1 MKTKKSKLDLSSIRT
16 VSLLYFIIFAVF
28 LLLLVW
34 FLQSFL
40 INNYYEEM
48 RISEIRNSARMLENK
63 YRLSDEAFETA
74 ALDISKN
81 SGVYIRVSSTDGVN
95 SYNFASGMPPSSI
108 GYDYEI
114 AAADSKLKS
123 SDLNSVSMTTK
134 EDDSDLYTLVSASYL
149 NPESKDE
156 VLYLVAPLY
165 PVRSTVQILR
175 SQFKLI
181 TIFAL
186 VVAVILAL
194 YLSRRLSGPIDNIT
208 KSAVEL
214 SKGNF
219 NVKFNGGM
227 FTETNELARTLN
239 TASYEMQ
246 RSESYQKDL
255 IANVTHD
262 LKTPLTMIKSY
273 AEMIDDLSGD
283 DPKKRKEHLGVIISE
298 ADRLNK
304 LVSDMLAMSRLQSGS
319 IIMDKSKFNIV
330 SAAEEVFSTYKYLSD
345 QEGYKIKFT
354 KPKAT
359 YVYGDV
365 DKIKQVMIN
374 FISNAIKYSEDD
386 KNIEI
391 SLKRAFS
398 GKTIRFSVLD
408 HGIGIPSDE
417 IGHVWD
423 RYYRTSANHKQS
435 VEGSGLGLSI
445 VKGILSLHNAN
456 YGVNS
461 KEGEG
466 SEFWF
471 EMDVVKK

>member
-1 MKTKKSKLDLSSIRT
+1 MKTKKSRIDWGSIRT
-16 VSLLYFIIFAVF
+16 VSLLYFVLFAVF
-28 LLLLVW
+28 LLLLIW
-34 FLQSFL
+34 LLQNFL

-48 RISEIRNSARMLENK
+48 RISETRKSARILENK
-63 YRLSDEAFETA
+63 YQADSGAFERA
-74 ALDISKN
+74 AVDISKN
-81 SGVYIRVSSTDGVN
+81 SGVYIRVSTPDGIK
-95 SYNFASGMPPSSI
+95 SYNAGSSMQSVSI

-114 AAADSKLKS
+114 DTAKIKLIS
-123 SDLNSVSMTTK
+123 SGLDSVSVMLK
-134 EDDSDLYTLVSASYL
+134 ENDSDLYTLVYASYL
-149 NPESKDE
+149 NPNSQSEIM
-156 VLYLVAPLY
+156 YLVAPLY
-165 PVRSTVQILR
+165 PVRSTVLILR
-175 SQFKLI
+175 SQLELI

-186 VVAVILAL
+186 IIAVILAL
-194 YLSRRLSGPIDNIT
+194 YLSRRLSAPIDNIT
-208 KSAVEL
+208 NSAVEL
-214 SKGNF
+214 SRGNF

-227 FTETNELARTLN
+227 FTETNKLARTLN

-246 RSESYQKDL
+246 RSDSYQRDL

-273 AEMIDDLSGD
+273 AEMIDDISGD
-283 DPKKRKEHLGVIISE
+283 NPVKRKEHLQVIISE

-304 LVSDMLAMSRLQSGS
+304 LVSDMLTMSRLQSGS
-319 IIMDKSKFNIV
+319 TPMNKKKFDIV
-330 SAAEEVFSTYKYLSD
+330 AAAEEVFATYDYLSEQD
-345 QEGYKIKFT
+345 GYKITFN
-354 KPKAT
+354 KPRAT

-374 FISNAIKYSEDD
+374 FISNAIKYSEDN
-386 KNIEI
+386 KVIEI
-391 SLKRAFS
+391 NLKRAFS
-398 GKTIRFSVLD
+398 ARTIRFSVID
-408 HGIGIPSDE
+408 HGVGIPSDE

-435 VEGSGLGLSI
+435 VEGNGLGLSI

-471 EMDVVKK
+471 EMNIVKK

>member
-1 MKTKKSKLDLSSIRT
+1 MKTKKSKIDLSSIRT
-16 VSLLYFIIFAVF
+16 VSLLYFVVFAVF

-34 FLQSFL
+34 FLQNFL
-40 INNYYEEM
+40 INHYYEEM

-63 YRLSDEAFETA
+63 YHLSNKAFEDA
-74 ALDISKN
+74 AMDVSKN
-81 SGVYIRVSSTDGVN
+81 SGVYIRVSSPAGIN

-114 AAADSKLKS
+114 DAADSKLKN
-123 SDLNSVSMTTK
+123 SDLNSVSITAK

-175 SQFKLI
+175 SQFQLI
-181 TIFAL
+181 TMFAL
-186 VVAVILAL
+186 IVAVILAL
-194 YLSRRLSGPIDNIT
+194 YLSRRLSRPIDSIT

-255 IANVTHD
+255 IANVSHD

-283 DPKKRKEHLGVIISE
+283 DPKKRKEHLRVIISE
-298 ADRLNK
+298 TDRLNK

-330 SAAEEVFSTYKYLSD
+330 AAAEEVFATYKHLGD
-345 QEGYKIKFT
+345 QEGYTIKFV

-374 FISNAIKYSEDD
+374 FISNAIKYSKDD

-398 GKTIRFSVLD
+398 GKTVRFSVLD

-423 RYYRTSANHKQS
+423 RYYRASANHKQS

-445 VKGILSLHNAN
+445 VKGILALHNAN

>member
-1 MKTKKSKLDLSSIRT
+1 MKTKKSKIDLSSIRT
-16 VSLLYFIIFAVF
+16 VSLLYFVIFAVF

-34 FLQSFL
+34 FLQNFL
-40 INNYYEEM
+40 INHYYEEM

-63 YRLSDEAFETA
+63 YRLSNKAFETA
-74 ALDISKN
+74 AFDVSKN
-81 SGVYIRVSSTDGVN
+81 SGVYIRVSSPDGVN

-123 SDLNSVSMTTK
+123 SDLNSVSITTK
-134 EDDSDLYTLVSASYL
+134 EDDSNLYTLVSASYL
-149 NPESKDE
+149 NPESKEE

-175 SQFKLI
+175 SQFQLI

-186 VVAVILAL
+186 IVAVILAL
-194 YLSRRLSGPIDNIT
+194 YLSRRLSGPIDSIT
-208 KSAVEL
+208 KSAVKL

-283 DPKKRKEHLGVIISE
+283 DPKKRKEHLRVIISE

-304 LVSDMLAMSRLQSGS
+304 LVSDMLAMSRLQSGN
-319 IIMDKSKFNIV
+319 ITLDKSKFNIV
-330 SAAEEVFSTYKYLSD
+330 AAAEEVFSTYKYLSD
-345 QEGYKIKFT
+345 QEGYDIKFI
-354 KPKAT
+354 KPKDT

-374 FISNAIKYSEDD
+374 FISNAIKYSKDD

-391 SLKRAFS
+391 SLKKAFS

-445 VKGILSLHNAN
+445 VKGILALHNAN

>member
-1 MKTKKSKLDLSSIRT
+1 MKTRKSRIDLSSIRT
-16 VSLLYFIIFAVF
+16 VSLLYFVLFAVV

-34 FLQSFL
+34 FLQNFL

-63 YRLSDEAFETA
+63 YRMSSKAFEDA
-74 ALDISKN
+74 AVDVSKN
-81 SGVYIRVSSTDGVN
+81 SGVYIRVSSKDGVD
-95 SYNFASGMPPSSI
+95 SYNFASGIPPASI

-114 AAADSKLKS
+114 EAADSKLKN
-123 SDLNSVSMTTK
+123 SDLTSVSITAK

-175 SQFKLI
+175 SQFQLI
-181 TIFAL
+181 TLFTLI
-186 VVAVILAL
+186 VAVILAL

-283 DPKKRKEHLGVIISE
+283 DPKKRKEHLRVIISE

-330 SAAEEVFSTYKYLSD
+330 AAAEEVFATYKYLSD
-345 QEGYKIKFT
+345 QEGYTIKFN

-374 FISNAIKYSEDD
+374 FISNAIKYSEDN

-398 GKTIRFSVLD
+398 GKSIRFSVLD
-408 HGIGIPSDE
+408 HGVGIPSDE
-417 IGHVWD
+417 ISHVWD

-435 VEGSGLGLSI
+435 VEGNGLGLSI

>member
-1 MKTKKSKLDLSSIRT
+1 MKTKKSRFDFSSIRT
-16 VSLLYFIIFAVF
+16 VSLLYFVIFAVL

-34 FLQSFL
+34 FLQNFL

-48 RISEIRNSARMLENK
+48 RISEIRTSAKMLENK
-63 YRLSDEAFETA
+63 YHFNRKAFNDA
-74 ALDISKN
+74 AVDVSKN
-81 SGVYIRVSSTDGVN
+81 SGVYILVSSSDGTI
-95 SYNFASGMPPSSI
+95 SYNYGAGVQPVSL

-114 AAADSKLKS
+114 SEANTNLRNSN
-123 SDLNSVSMTTK
+123 LNSVSITTK
-134 EDDSDLYTLVSASYL
+134 EDDSDLYTLVYASYL
-149 NPESKDE
+149 NPNSKDE
-156 VLYLVAPLY
+156 ILYLVAPLY

-175 SQFKLI
+175 SQFHLI
-181 TIFAL
+181 TIFSL
-186 VVAVILAL
+186 IVAVVLAL

-246 RSESYQKDL
+246 RSDSYQRDL

-273 AEMIDDLSGD
+273 AEMINDISGD
-283 DPKKRKEHLGVIISE
+283 NPKKRKEHLRVIISE

-304 LVSDMLAMSRLQSGS
+304 LVSDMLAMSRLQSGN
-319 IIMDKSKFNIV
+319 IILEKTKFNIV
-330 SAAEEVFSTYKYLSD
+330 EAAEEVFETYKYLSEQD
-345 QEGYKIKFT
+345 GYTIKFN

-359 YVYGDV
+359 YVYGDL

-374 FISNAIKYSEDD
+374 FISNAIKYSEDN

-391 SLKRAFS
+391 NLKKAFS

-408 HGIGIPSDE
+408 HGVGIPADE
-417 IGHVWD
+417 LSHVWD

-435 VEGSGLGLSI
+435 VDGNGLGLSI

-456 YGVNS
+456 YGVTS
-461 KEGEG
+461 KEGVG